1 MRTHLSRL
9 ADHRFGRFAVVG
21 VVCATTMLAGQL
33 VAAAH
38 VSVTPDS
45 VVPGEP
51 ATVAFRVPNERD
63 DASTVRVEV
72 VFPTDQPLAVA
83 TPKAV
88 SGWTVDV
95 TTTPAGE
102 PIDTGHGTATEA
114 VSSIVWTGGEIL
126 PGTYEEFPVRIRMPD
141 EPGTLVFKALQT
153 YSGGEVVRWIDVAE
167 EGQPEPEHPAPAVT
181 VAAPLKPSTAEES
194 TSDTA
199 ALVLGGAGLVAGL
212 AALAVV
218 TWGGRRRV
226 PAPQVTQRREK
237 ARV

>member
-9 ADHRFGRFAVVG
+9 ADHRLRRFAVVG
-21 VVCATTMLAGQL
+21 VMCAVAMFAGQL

-38 VSVTPDS
+38 VSVNPDS
-45 VVPGEP
+45 AVPGEP

-63 DASTVRVEV
+63 DVSTVRVEV
-72 VFPTDQPLAVA
+72 VFPADRPLAVA

-95 TTTPAGE
+95 TKTPADE

-114 VSSIVWTGGEIL
+114 VSSIVWTGGEIR
-126 PGTYEEFPVRIRMPD
+126 PGTYEEFPVRIRMPA
-141 EPGTLVFKALQT
+141 EPGTLVFRALQT
-153 YSGGEVVRWIDVAE
+153 YSGGEVVRWIDVAG
-167 EGQPEPEHPAPAVT
+167 EGQPEPEHPAPVVT
-181 VAAPLKPSTAEES
+181 VAAPEPAPGVVES
-194 TSDTA
+194 TSDTT

-218 TWGGRRRV
+218 TWGGRRRA
-226 PAPQVTQRREK
+226 PAAQVTQRREK